1 MTRKLLAL
9 TIATTALFGAL
20 LGACGGSSD
29 EPGAS
34 ESQNPD
40 AATLQAVVAS
50 YDLAVGPPRRF
61 LVGLQLGDA
70 RLIGFGTIKVR
81 VQPEKSTAG
90 TFEDA
95 SFLAVPGGRMPTE
108 IPDQPSIVGAATGR
122 GVYATE
128 TTLSEPGLW
137 TLDVEADVDGLGKL
151 TAQTTFQV
159 NKQHSAIPVGAKA
172 PATVNPTMSEH
183 GSLPWEAVDSRA
195 ESRATVPDPDLHQ
208 IRIPDAL
215 AAKRPM
221 VITISTP
228 VYCVSKFC
236 GPITD
241 MVATLAKEKKAQAD
255 FIHVEVW
262 KDYDKQLLNDAAADW
277 VALTPNGGT
286 EPWVFVVGSD
296 GIVKAR
302 FDNVVTEEELRAALD
317 EYAK

>member
-1 MTRKLLAL
+1 MTRKLLAI
-9 TIATTALFGAL
+9 TVAAAAL

-34 ESQNPD
+34 DSQNPD
-40 AATLQAVVAS
+40 ATTLQASVAS

-70 RLIGFGTIKVR
+70 RLVGFGTIKVR
-81 VQPEKSTAG
+81 VRPEKSTSG

-95 SFLAVPGGRMPTE
+95 PFLAVPGGRLPAE

-122 GVYATE
+122 GVYETE
-128 TTLSEPGLW
+128 VTLSEPGIW
-137 TLDVEADVDGLGKL
+137 TADVEADVDGLGKL

-159 NKQHSAIPVGAKA
+159 NTKHSAVPVGAKA
-172 PATVNPTMSEH
+172 PATVNPTIAEH
-183 GSLPWEAVDSRA
+183 GNLSWEAVDSRA
-195 ESRATVPDPDLHQ
+195 ESRATVPDPGLHQ

-215 AAKRPM
+215 AAKRPI
-221 VITISTP
+221 VLTVSTP
-228 VYCVSKFC
+228 VYCMSKFC

-241 MVATLAKEKKAQAD
+241 MVDTVAKEKKAQAD

-262 KDYDKQLLNDAAADW
+262 KNYDAQKLNNAAADW
-277 VALTPNGGT
+277 VALLPNSGS

-302 FDNVVTEEELRAALD
+302 FDNVVTEEELRAAID

>member
-1 MTRKLLAL
+1 VKQMTRKLLAL
-9 TIATTALFGAL
+9 TIAAAAL

-29 EPGAS
+29 DPGAAD
-34 ESQNPD
+34 SQNPD
-40 AATLQAVVAS
+40 AATLQAAIAS

-81 VQPEKSTAG
+81 VRPEASGSGAYS
-90 TFEDA
+90 DA
-95 SFLAVPGGRMPTE
+95 SFLAVPGGRLPAE

-128 TTLSEPGLW
+128 VTLSEPGLW
-137 TLDVEADVDGLGKL
+137 TAEVEADVDGLGTL

-159 NKQHSAIPVGAKA
+159 NTKHAAIAVGDKA
-172 PATVNPTMSEH
+172 PASKNPTMTAH
-183 GSLPWEAVDSRA
+183 GKLPFSAIDSRA
-195 ESRATVPDPDLHQ
+195 DSAATVPDPDLHEVV
-208 IRIPDAL
+208 IADAL

-221 VITISTP
+221 VISISTP

-241 MVATLAKEKKAQAD
+241 MVDTVAKEKAAQAD

-262 KDYDKQLLNDAAADW
+262 GDYDKQKFNAATIEW
-277 VALTPNGGT
+277 IGLTPPNIS
-286 EPWVFVVGSD
+286 EPWVYVVGSD

-302 FDNVVTEEELRAALD
+302 FDNVVTEEELRAAID

>member
-9 TIATTALFGAL
+9 TIATTALFGAV

-34 ESQNPD
+34 SQNPD

-50 YDLAVGPPRRF
+50 YDLAVGPARRF
-61 LVGLQLGDA
+61 LVGLTLGDA

-81 VQPEKSTAG
+81 VQPEKSAAG
-90 TFEDA
+90 EFEDA
-95 SFLAVPGGRMPTE
+95 PFLAVPGGRLPAE
-108 IPDQPSIVGAATGR
+108 VPDQPSIVGAATGR

-128 TTLSEPGLW
+128 VTLSEPGIW
-137 TLDVEADVDGLGKL
+137 TAEVEADVDGLGTL
-151 TAQTTFQV
+151 TAETTFQV

-172 PATVNPTMSEH
+172 PATVNPTMAEH
-183 GSLPWEAVDSRA
+183 GTLPWEAVDSRA
-195 ESRATVPDPDLHQ
+195 ESKATVPDPDLHQ

-215 AAKRPM
+215 AAKRPI
-221 VITISTP
+221 VLTVSTP
-228 VYCVSKFC
+228 VYCMSKFC

-241 MVATLAKEKKAQAD
+241 MVDTVAQEKKAQAD
-255 FIHVEVW
+255 FIHLEVW
-262 KDYDKQLLNDAAADW
+262 KNYDKQLNDAAKDW
-277 VALTPNGGT
+277 VALLPNSGS

-302 FDNVVTEEELRAALD
+302 FDNVVTEAELRAAID

>member
-1 MTRKLLAL
+1 MTRKLLAI
-9 TIATTALFGAL
+9 TVAAAAL

-34 ESQNPD
+34 DSQNPD
-40 AATLQAVVAS
+40 ATKLQASVAS

-61 LVGLQLGDA
+61 LVGLELGDA

-81 VQPEKSTAG
+81 VRPEKSTSG

-95 SFLAVPGGRMPTE
+95 PFLAVPGGRLPAE
-108 IPDQPSIVGAATGR
+108 VPDQPSIVGAATGR
-122 GVYATE
+122 GVYETE
-128 TTLSEPGLW
+128 VTLSEPGIW
-137 TLDVEADVDGLGKL
+137 TADVEADIDGLGKL

-159 NKQHSAIPVGAKA
+159 NTQHSAIAVGDKA
-172 PATVNPTMSEH
+172 PATKNPTMSAR
-183 GSLPWEAVDSRA
+183 GKLPWEAVDSRA

-208 IRIPDAL
+208 ILIPDAL
-215 AAKRPM
+215 AAKRPI
-221 VITISTP
+221 VLTVSTP
-228 VYCVSKFC
+228 VYCMSKFC

-241 MVATLAKEKKAQAD
+241 MVDTVAKEKKAQAD

-262 KDYDKQLLNDAAADW
+262 GNYDTQQLNAAAADW
-277 VALTPNGGT
+277 VALTPGGGT
-286 EPWVFVVGSD
+286 EPWVYVVGSD

-302 FDNVVTEEELRAALD
+302 FDNVVTEEELRAAID